1 MSLSHFE
8 ASRGALAGV
17 ALWLGLRR
25 SATAM
30 VKSSA
35 ARDAHKTDWSDP
47 GTCLTVAVLGCTGDL
62 AKKKTYP
69 ALFALFLHDHMPEG
83 TVVVGY
89 ARSDLDDAR
98 LRETL
103 PPF

>member
-1 MSLSHFE
+1 
-8 ASRGALAGV
+8 
-17 ALWLGLRR
+17 
-25 SATAM
+25 M

-83 TVVVGY
+83 TAVVGY

-98 LRETL
+98 LLSIRSVSA
-103 PPF
+103 